1 MHVDKLIMIWRY
13 RQNNLASF
21 NCFHSFRHLTS
32 IHESKIFVS
41 LFHCSIR
48 RTSNSASEMALGR
61 YTLNAQVQ
69 LLAVLFIFWLMLC
82 IQHGSWC
89 ILITLAC
96 LACLPLYVPMLNTP
110 LCCRVL
116 QERDCVWHFL
126 NVPYN
131 PRESALK
138 KVGVLE
144 RNDYLWVIRG
154 SKVCFDQLDTQRSG
168 FIWQVQYVLDL
179 ILLCI
184 HFVCSGSL

>member
-1 MHVDKLIMIWRY
+1 
-13 RQNNLASF
+13 
-21 NCFHSFRHLTS
+21 
-32 IHESKIFVS
+32 
-41 LFHCSIR
+41 
-48 RTSNSASEMALGR
+48 
-61 YTLNAQVQ
+61 
-69 LLAVLFIFWLMLC
+69 
-82 IQHGSWC
+82 
-89 ILITLAC
+89 
-96 LACLPLYVPMLNTP
+96 MLNTP